1 MNYYLLFIFI
11 LNYRNYVKQKANSS
25 DFLFELKMG
34 CKVAETTR
42 NIINTFGPGAA
53 SKCSVVVIAEV
64 VIHGA
69 LHNSRSFLKE
79 TRPLKMRSIAASQQK
94 LTTTN

>member
-1 MNYYLLFIFI
+1 M
-11 LNYRNYVKQKANSS
+11 LNKKQIQVI
-25 DFLFELKMG
+25 FLFELKMG
-34 CKVAETTR
+34 CKVEKTTR